1 MKSSLQLHEEF
12 FTVPTQ
18 VSAERAELGEA
29 PAAVLTLVRLGV
41 GVSSLVTF
49 QVEVTA
55 EAFPT
60 LITDIGLFT
69 GMSSNVHLLIK
80 NKVIRNKAIKKSLT
94 FIDNCQFSYII
105 HTETDHQCGLVVE
118 HSLLM

>member
-18 VSAERAELGEA
+18 VSAERAELREG

-60 LITDIGLFT
+60 LITDIGLFAC
-69 GMSSNVHLLIK
+69 MSSNVHLFIK
-80 NKVIRNKAIKKSLT
+80 NKVIRNKAIRKT
-94 FIDNCQFSYII
+94 FIDNFQSSYII
-105 HTETDHQCGLVVE
+105 HTETDHGHQCGLVVE
-118 HSLLM
+118 HSHLM

>member
-1 MKSSLQLHEEF
+1 MVAGVQLHEEF

-18 VSAERAELGEA
+18 VSAERAELREA
-29 PAAVLTLVRLGV
+29 LAAVLTLVRLGV
-41 GVSSLVTF
+41 GVSSLVTL
-49 QVEVTA
+49 QIEVTA

-60 LITDIGLFT
+60 FITVIGLFT

-80 NKVIRNKAIKKSLT
+80 NKVIRNKAIRKT

-105 HTETDHQCGLVVE
+105 HTKTDHQCGLVVE